1 MRKLTGRTGFLLGAG
16 ENLRLLVWSWRKFE
30 ALGQE
35 LRENILS
42 CLSKSLWYSF
52 LILRYGVDRDRI
64 SGINGQLSVVVIPAK
79 ACGSASDHVTVPVR
93 AISVID
99 QSKIRLPLL
108 VES

>member
-1 MRKLTGRTGFLLGAG
+1 MYKRQKIY
-16 ENLRLLVWSWRKFE
+16 LVVCQNRY
-30 ALGQE
+30 GTV
-35 LRENILS
+35 
-42 CLSKSLWYSF
+42 F

-64 SGINGQLSVVVIPAK
+64 PGINGQLSVVVIPAK
-79 ACGSASDHVTVPVR
+79 ACGSASDHVTVPVK